1 MDRSYLNMSKS
12 PLFRVS
18 DLKTLKFKDFQ
29 REEKDYS
36 RNDPDPEHQGDKY
49 MGQYSSRDPK

>member
-1 MDRSYLNMSKS
+1 MSKS